1 MESAAES
8 GARALAGNAR
18 VVVPDFGFPN
28 LENGKAKFEK
38 KFALLSGTLTSPRST
53 GRLAATYEQ
62 RIHELQC
69 PLASVSGFRGSGQG
83 WSARDYPARV
93 RSEHGGRISFLSLP
107 GSGDTT
113 VSEPARNRRPPMA
126 VAMQWVSQ
134 ITTVSLMMVLPAL
147 GGLWLDRTFGTGP
160 WLLIVGALL
169 GLLASMMHLLRMV
182 GAIQSSQRSRKE

>member
-1 MESAAES
+1 
-8 GARALAGNAR
+8 
-18 VVVPDFGFPN
+18 
-28 LENGKAKFEK
+28 
-38 KFALLSGTLTSPRST
+38 
-53 GRLAATYEQ
+53 
-62 RIHELQC
+62 
-69 PLASVSGFRGSGQG
+69 
-83 WSARDYPARV
+83 
-93 RSEHGGRISFLSLP
+93 
-107 GSGDTT
+107 
-113 VSEPARNRRPPMA
+113 MA